1 MAPSST
7 PFDASRRSLLAARDA
22 RQAGLDARL
31 GEGWPALVA
40 VSLALPGPNKA
51 PPGSAELFRWATGE
65 LARTFPAA
73 RELHRGDDAL
83 GPFGIWG
90 VAEPP
95 RRVKERCV
103 AIEGAHAAARLLD
116 LDVYSSAGAPV
127 DRASLSIPP
136 RACLCCGDPA
146 RDCIRASRH
155 GSAELASRAATLL
168 ARYPL
173 ERLALALVDGLRREL
188 WLTPKPGL
196 VDREDCGSHPD
207 LTLPIMERSIA
218 LVGRYLDELSASVAS
233 GEPLGRQVVLGCRS
247 ERCMRDELGTNTHKG
262 AIFLVGL
269 LVIARH
275 RAGSDG
281 EDRLRNEIS
290 AVAGELGSAARQL
303 GTHGEAARLRFGV
316 GGILREAAAG
326 LPSVFDVALPAI
338 RERLGRGDADAAAF
352 AGLARLMQVV
362 EDTTA
367 LHRCGAPGLAR
378 IRADGA
384 RLEELVARDDHL
396 AYLRETNVRYRVM
409 NLTMGGIADLL
420 GVALGWLRYR
430 GELPPT

>member
-51 PPGSAELFRWATGE
+51 PPGGAELFCWATGE

-146 RDCIRASRH
+146 RDAS
-155 GSAELASRAATLL
+155 SAEPCR
-168 ARYPL
+168 
-173 ERLALALVDGLRREL
+173 
-188 WLTPKPGL
+188 
-196 VDREDCGSHPD
+196 GS
-207 LTLPIMERSIA
+207 SIA
-218 LVGRYLDELSASVAS
+218 R
-233 GEPLGRQVVLGCRS
+233 
-247 ERCMRDELGTNTHKG
+247 T
-262 AIFLVGL
+262 
-269 LVIARH
+269 
-275 RAGSDG
+275 
-281 EDRLRNEIS
+281 
-290 AVAGELGSAARQL
+290 AAR
-303 GTHGEAARLRFGV
+303 TP
-316 GGILREAAAG
+316 I
-326 LPSVFDVALPAI
+326 
-338 RERLGRGDADAAAF
+338 
-352 AGLARLMQVV
+352 
-362 EDTTA
+362 
-367 LHRCGAPGLAR
+367 
-378 IRADGA
+378 
-384 RLEELVARDDHL
+384 
-396 AYLRETNVRYRVM
+396 
-409 NLTMGGIADLL
+409 
-420 GVALGWLRYR
+420 
-430 GELPPT
+430 